1 MDMGI
6 GPIVWVLSGAGLI
19 AFVIVC
25 LIAAV
30 ICFILIR
37 KMITK
42 RRDEKYYENKA
53 KEEAE
58 AAGAKE
64 EAEAAKE
71 KEDAASKEE
80 Q

>member
-58 AAGAKE
+58 KAKE
-64 EAEAAKE
+64 NEETV
-71 KEDAASKEE
+71 SKEE